1 MKQSLYLAYRY
12 LVFHKFRTLV
22 LVTAIGLIIFLP
34 IGLQRLITDSEKQ
47 MMSRAE
53 AFPLIVG
60 AKGSSTDLV
69 INALYFQN
77 QEMDQL
83 NMEAGRLLNE
93 TQLGYSIPL
102 LTIFKAR
109 EFPIVGTSLDYFDFR
124 KLQIAEGRNLQFVGE
139 CVIGSSV
146 AEELNLHPG
155 DSIISSPENYF
166 DLAGVYPLKMT
177 VVGILDKSG
186 SADDKAVFTD
196 LKTNWIIMGLG
207 HGHQD
212 VTNLKDPTLIIKR
225 DSANV
230 TTTAKLFIYNEIDGE
245 NMDSFHFHGNTD
257 EYPVSAFVF
266 VPKDEKSSTI
276 LRGRFESDELPNQIV
291 VPVKVVEHLLQS
303 IFRIKH
309 IFNTVFILVGLA
321 TLLILALIV
330 TLSLRLRKDEINTM
344 FTMGSSRYKTFE
356 ILGLELITL
365 VVLSMIVAGVLYL
378 ITGYFVDDFIRYFI
392 L

>member
-1 MKQSLYLAYRY
+1 MKRSLYLAYRY

-22 LVTAIGLIIFLP
+22 LITAIGLIIFLP
-34 IGLQRLITDSEKQ
+34 IGLQKLITDSEKQ

-69 INALYFQN
+69 INAIYFQH

-83 NMEAGRLLNE
+83 NMEVGRVLNE

-109 EFPIVGTSLDYFDFR
+109 NFPIVGTSLDYFEFR
-124 KLQIAEGRNLQFVGE
+124 KLNIAAGRNLQFVGE

-146 AEELNLHPG
+146 AEELKLSPG

-177 VVGILDKSG
+177 VVGILGKSG

-212 VTNLKDPTLIIKR
+212 VANLKDPTLIMQR

-245 NMDSFHFHGNTD
+245 NMDSFHFHGDTD
-257 EYPVSAFVF
+257 AYPVSAFVF
-266 VPKDEKSSTI
+266 VPEDEKSSTI
-276 LRGRFESDELPNQIV
+276 LRGRFESDKLQNQIV
-291 VPVKVVEHLLQS
+291 VPVNVVEHLLQS

-321 TLLILALIV
+321 TALILALIV

-344 FTMGSSRYKTFE
+344 FTMGSSRYKTVE
-356 ILGLELITL
+356 ILGLELIIL
-365 VVLSMIVAGVLYL
+365 VVLSMIVAGILYV